1 MNKEVISDKQG
12 IAIISM
18 FVMGSSLI
26 LSMAGK
32 AKQDLWIAS
41 ILAILASF
49 PIIFI
54 QARLLV
60 LFPGKDL
67 YDILEYIF
75 GKFLG
80 RGISLLYVWFSFFLG
95 GLVLRAFGEF
105 ISAVLPETPGI
116 VPMIF
121 IGSLCIWVIKDG
133 LETLGRFGEFF
144 VRIMVFLILIIML
157 LLIPEMDI
165 NNFHPIL
172 INGIKPVIKGTFQAL
187 IFPFTQIILFSTIFS
202 LLKRKKSIYK
212 VFFGGLLLGAIPLYI
227 ISVTNIAVLGSDIA
241 FSAYFASYTS
251 ASLITIENVVE
262 RVEIVISII
271 FIIGGFVKVS
281 ICLLS
286 TCNGIAKVFGLK
298 NYRFIVTSIGLLI
311 INLSHFIHNSAME
324 KSRFASDTYPVYALP
339 FQVIVPIIIWIIAE
353 IKKKRLLSSTNEK

>member
-12 IAIISM
+12 MAIVSM
-18 FVMGSSLI
+18 FIMGSSLI

-49 PIIFI
+49 PIVFI

-75 GKFLG
+75 GKILG
-80 RGISLLYVWFSFFLG
+80 RGISLLYVWFSFILG

-121 IGSLCIWVIKDG
+121 IGSLCIWIIKDG
-133 LETLGRFGEFF
+133 LETLGRFGELFSK
-144 VRIMVFLILIIML
+144 IMIFLL
-157 LLIPEMDI
+157 LLIMLSLIPKMDM
-165 NNFHPIL
+165 NNFYPIL
-172 INGIKPVIKGTFQAL
+172 FNGIKPVLKGTFQAL
-187 IFPFTQIILFSTIFS
+187 MFPFTQIILFTTIFS
-202 LLKRKKSIYK
+202 SLKRKQSIYK
-212 VFFGGLLLGAIPLYI
+212 VYFGGLLLGAIPLYI

-241 FSAYFASYTS
+241 FSSYFASYTT
-251 ASLITIENVVE
+251 ARLITIGNIVE
-262 RVEIVISII
+262 RVEIVIAVI
-271 FIIGGFVKVS
+271 FIIGGFIKVS

-286 TCNGIAKVFGLK
+286 ACNGIAKVFGLK
-298 NYRFIVTSIGLLI
+298 DYRFIVTSIGLLI
-311 INLSHFIHNSAME
+311 INLSHFVHNSAME
-324 KSRFASDTYPVYALP
+324 KSRFASDIYPVYAFP
-339 FQVIVPIIIWIIAE
+339 FQVILPIIIWITAE
-353 IKKKRLLSSTNEK
+353 IRKKKFVDE